1 VKPGV
6 KLAAFALV
14 LAAAF
19 GGGAAMGAV
28 FEPAPPPKPMEGH
41 DMNNMDADTMD
52 SDSMDNMTE
61 AEHRNMTTTTTT
73 TAPAP

>member
-1 VKPGV
+1 MKPGV

-41 DMNNMDADTMD
+41 DMNNTDA
-52 SDSMDNMTE
+52 DSMDNMTE
-61 AEHRNMTTTTTT
+61 AEHRNMSTTTTT